1 MATEIRQQEGVTI
14 LEPNGKIVGP
24 AVSELREVILP
35 EIEAA
40 DAPRIL
46 INFENVNMIDSSGLG
61 ALMEARALSSRK
73 NGRIGVTNVGKHI
86 RNLIV
91 LSRIV
96 NQFEHFDSVA
106 DAVSE
111 LST

>member
-1 MATEIRQQEGVTI
+1 MATEIRQQDGITI
-14 LEPNGKIVGP
+14 VEPNGKIVGP
-24 AVSELREVILP
+24 SVSELREVILP
-35 EIEAA
+35 EIEVS

-46 INFENVNMIDSSGLG
+46 INFEHVNMIDSSGLG
-61 ALMEARALSSRK
+61 ALMEARALASRK

-91 LSRIV
+91 LSRV
-96 NQFEHFDSVA
+96 VSVFEHFDNVA
-106 DAVSE
+106 DGVLG

>member
-1 MATEIRQQEGVTI
+1 MATEIRQQDGVTI
-14 LEPNGKIVGP
+14 VEPSGKIVGP
-24 AVSELREVILP
+24 SVSELREVILP
-35 EIEAA
+35 EIEVS

-61 ALMEARALSSRK
+61 ALMEARTLASRK
-73 NGRIGVTNVGKHI
+73 NGRIGVVNVGKHI

-96 NQFEHFDSVA
+96 SLFEHYDSEA
-106 DAVSE
+106 DGISG

>member
-1 MATEIRQQEGVTI
+1 MATEIRQQDGVTI
-14 LEPNGKIVGP
+14 VEPSGKIVGP
-24 AVSELREVILP
+24 SVSELREVILP

-46 INFENVNMIDSSGLG
+46 INFQNVNMIDSSGLG
-61 ALMEARALSSRK
+61 ALMEARALASRK
-73 NGRIGVTNVGKHI
+73 SGRIGVTNVGKHI

-96 NQFEHFDSVA
+96 SHFEHFDSE
-106 DAVSE
+106 DAGVSG